1 VLQLIVA
8 HRLST
13 VMDADIIVV
22 LERGKV
28 GESLQCSG
36 TAAFVVRLLCL
47 PVFFAVAEQRS
58 KLSRAAV

>member
-1 VLQLIVA
+1 MLLLPLLLLLVLLQLIVA

-28 GESLQCSG
+28 GRAGS
-36 TAAFVVRLLCL
+36 ALLRSAL
-47 PVFFAVAEQRS
+47 PSCA
-58 KLSRAAV
+58 

>member
-1 VLQLIVA
+1 VRREAAASCLTIRALLLLLLLCCVLQLIVA

-28 GESLQCSG
+28 G
-36 TAAFVVRLLCL
+36 AAAAMQ
-47 PVFFAVAEQRS
+47 PV
-58 KLSRAAV
+58 